1 MGIFDRVIDGISA
14 SVAPTVDLGD
24 LCDSDMSDEMPRKH
38 TRKRKRD
45 NRDNLNV
52 VAGELSVDSHGHIQV
67 DENGEGE
74 MKDKLNRGVS
84 KKGYLVD
91 DEGNI
96 VDKQGKVVF
105 SADEISQ
112 EGEIPERMRTEHRKK

>member
-1 MGIFDRVIDGISA
+1 
-14 SVAPTVDLGD
+14 
-24 LCDSDMSDEMPRKH
+24 
-38 TRKRKRD
+38 
-45 NRDNLNV
+45 
-52 VAGELSVDSHGHIQV
+52 
-67 DENGEGE
+67 